1 MSNDRKLS
9 RRQFL
14 GTALA
19 AAALTPVAGRSLLNV
34 AHAGD
39 LAKVTEDDPTAVAL
53 GYVHDATKVDTAK
66 FPKRAGDA
74 GATQFCDNCS
84 LYQAADG
91 AEWGTCTIFPGK
103 LVKGAGWCNAWV
115 PKA

>member
-1 MSNDRKLS
+1 MSNKRKLS

-19 AAALTPVAGRSLLNV
+19 AAALAPVAGRGLV
-34 AHAGD
+34 PFAHAGS
-39 LAKVTEDDPTAVAL
+39 LAKVSEDDPTAVAL
-53 GYVHDATKVDTAK
+53 GYVHDASKVDTAK
-66 FPKRAGDA
+66 FPKRAGAA

-84 LYQAADG
+84 LYQAG
-91 AEWGTCTIFPGK
+91 EGEEWGKCSIFPGK

-115 PKA
+115 AKA